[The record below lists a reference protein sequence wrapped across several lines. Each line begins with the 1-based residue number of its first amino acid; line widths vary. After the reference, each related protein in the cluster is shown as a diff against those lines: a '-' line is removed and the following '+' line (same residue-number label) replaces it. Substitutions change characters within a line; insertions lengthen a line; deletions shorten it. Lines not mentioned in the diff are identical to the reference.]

1 MKIYLTDVGQ
11 ALLYKAQGGKVL
23 KFTRFGLGDGELN
36 GQAIQKLTTLLNE
49 KMSSVIS
56 KLNVKNNKV
65 TVGLTFDNSDLLEGF
80 YFREL
85 GLFAEDPDTK
95 EEILYMYGNSGD
107 TSDYIDANTSKAI
120 EENLDVEIIIS
131 DVENITATIEGSLV
145 YLTLNGDASNTTVT
159 FTESEEKTD
168 IESGDTLS
176 GLFGKIKKWF
186 SSFAKVAFSGS
197 YNDLKDVV
205 EEVFIATY
213 NVTTYAEIQ
222 NAVNTGKVIL
232 LDYGGTH
239 RLQLTFISAEQF
251 NFAGYVDAGTI
262 LYNAICKSTNEWTL
276 EAKDNTIPQ
285 ISYSTEELE
294 PGVSPLA
301 TGQIHLTYE

>member
-65 TVGLTFDNSDLLEGF
+65 TVGLTFDNSDLTEGF

-85 GLFAEDPDTK
+85 GLFAEDPDTQ
-95 EEILYMYGNSGD
+95 EEILYMYGNSGE
-107 TSDYIDANTSKAI
+107 TSDYIDANTSRAI

-145 YLTLNGDASNTTVT
+145 YLTLNGDASNVTATFIEATTR
-159 FTESEEKTD
+159 ENISAGEK
-168 IESGDTLS
+168 LS
-176 GLFGKIKKWF
+176 VILGKIKKWF
-186 SSFAKVAFSGS
+186 SDLKTLAFSGS
-197 YNDLKDVV
+197 YNDADNKPQINGIELSGNKTSADLSV
-205 EEVFIATY
+205 ADASHTHDASQ
-213 NVTTYAEIQ
+213 VT
-222 NAVNTGKVIL
+222 
-232 LDYGGTH
+232 
-239 RLQLTFISAEQF
+239 
-251 NFAGYVDAGTI
+251 AGT
-262 LYNAICKSTNEWTL
+262 LRGQVVANADAVSSLDTFQVRNIKATNEDL
-276 EAKDNTIPQ
+276 EA
-285 ISYSTEELE
+285 
-294 PGVSPLA
+294 GVTPLA
-301 TGQIHLTYE
+301 TGNIVVVFEAEE

>member
-65 TVGLTFDNSDLLEGF
+65 TVGLTFDNSDLTEGF

-85 GLFAEDPDTK
+85 GLFAEDPDTQ

-131 DVENITATIEGSLV
+131 DVEDIRATIDGSLV
-145 YLTLNGDASNTTVT
+145 YLTINGDASNTTVT
-159 FTESEEKTD
+159 FTESEKKTD
-168 IESGDTLS
+168 IESGDKLS
-176 GLFGKIKKWF
+176 VLFGKIKKWF

-276 EAKDNTIPQ
+276 EAKDNTIPK